1 MSEQP
6 TQAESAPEASS
17 EQTPSV
23 KVENGDSHEDNELAN
38 GAAVKEEESKPAESS
53 ESGDATPAEGSL
65 INATE
70 DNELKMFVGGL
81 SWETETSGLREY
93 FSKFGDVKDV
103 TIKKDSRSER
113 SRGFGFVLFA
123 DKESVTK
130 VIKQSNHFLDGR
142 KIDPKPAQALRKDGK
157 LFAGGISPDTDNDKI
172 KEHFSSFGEIEV
184 FERPVDKASKKNR
197 GFCFVTFKKDG
208 VLKLACAERK
218 QQLDGHEIEVKE
230 AQIQTDRNQQRGGG
244 FGRGGGGFGM
254 RGGWGPQM
262 GPYGGGFGY
271 GGFDGG
277 YGGFGGFNSYGGGG
291 FGGGYGNYG
300 GYGAQGGYGGGK
312 TTKGRGTSG
321 RQVGEEWGGQTHSSH
336 TNWQRHRG
344 QFHGAYQVY
353 HDY

>member
-1 MSEQP
+1 M
-6 TQAESAPEASS
+6 
-17 EQTPSV
+17 
-23 KVENGDSHEDNELAN
+23 
-38 GAAVKEEESKPAESS
+38 
-53 ESGDATPAEGSL
+53 
-65 INATE
+65 
-70 DNELKMFVGGL
+70 
-81 SWETETSGLREY
+81 
-93 FSKFGDVKDV
+93 KDV

-300 GYGAQGGYGGGK
+300 GYGAQGGYGGGQGNFGK
-312 TTKGRGTSG
+312 ASRRGMGRSN
-321 RQVGEEWGGQTHSSH
+321 S
-336 TNWQRHRG
+336 
-344 QFHGAYQVY
+344 FKPY
-353 HDY
+353 